1 MEADTKAKYEE
12 LKSVYKSATLK
23 SVVHS
28 SVDRLESHEFR
39 NVELQD
45 KVKEL
50 QNEMSRLQNQV
61 ELLNSKLSDKE
72 MDAKAL
78 ELKMKTK
85 KDKIKGL

>member
-1 MEADTKAKYEE
+1 
-12 LKSVYKSATLK
+12 
-23 SVVHS
+23 
-28 SVDRLESHEFR
+28 
-39 NVELQD
+39 
-45 KVKEL
+45 
-50 QNEMSRLQNQV
+50 V